1 MPLMELP
8 HDECEGDCLYTDSV
22 ISFST
27 ECPDLGNWR
36 LQHEGPERT
45 TMLVVR
51 LYRICR
57 EPGALPPSLVINK
70 RRYEYVEAY
79 RRY

>member
-1 MPLMELP
+1 VPLMELP
-8 HDECEGDCLYTDSV
+8 QGTLEGDCLCTNSV

-36 LQHEGPERT
+36 LRHYIEGPERT

-57 EPGALPPSLVINK
+57 GLGALPPSLVMNK
-70 RRYEYVEAY
+70 RRYDYV
-79 RRY
+79 